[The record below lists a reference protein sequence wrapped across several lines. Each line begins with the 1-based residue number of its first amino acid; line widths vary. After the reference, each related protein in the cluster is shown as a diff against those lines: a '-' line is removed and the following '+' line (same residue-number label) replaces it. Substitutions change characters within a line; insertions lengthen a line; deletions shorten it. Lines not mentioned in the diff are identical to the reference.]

1 MSRHVAAVMVVVLT
15 LGLAAP
21 VGAQDPGD
29 EGSEACRVAQLAVYD
44 LVANDGPF
52 PNHGQLMKALNAFL
66 NVQIQNGIITGECAA
81 CILRQYAQ
89 QIPVEEQTACGTDPV
104 SKVVQDFAIDQFE
117 SLRAL
122 VDPEDTSP
130 AVASFVGSHI
140 KVASDAWV
148 YVLDTTGR
156 QVFRPVAATPHLASA
171 FEHDISADLDGW
183 AQQRVPAST
192 ISLAKE
198 IALAAFGAE
207 YVFDPA
213 TRLVPSREL
222 ITSKAIE
229 WEMIRAYEG
238 RTTVLFQPVRPDE
251 PTVEVLGSF
260 LAFSPEGEPEV
271 RTRSYHVPSR
281 SYDTAITF
289 APAGHVMR
297 LESGFTTPDVRDMV
311 GVYQQALLDGSIFR
325 QPVLYDDTMRLATF
339 FNADEPRLELTAY
352 SYEGEAFLDPDF
364 SFCWFP
370 WNCNP
375 YWPFTPLDYC
385 YNSPYAPDVNLEIR
399 PSRQYRYDTFNIWDD
414 YGREGGIRG
423 NWLDDSMGWEI
434 PNASVQV
441 HADLRDYLLLE
452 PPERI
457 KEFKM
462 CDEEK
467 YPFWHS
473 VGNKLEQQ
481 FFDDLESAQVAM
493 INTHGGPLESLRI
506 GRHTFQ
512 FMRNY
517 DEWVTLHEPGDD
529 ALGTGLL
536 RHLFLETCSGLNW
549 RNNFKDHVKNLVS
562 DWMSAGVADGLRT
575 VGGFDGGRIGG
586 QVTGWRFFGHY
597 HKGESISQAW
607 FNMGL
612 EEFDCNVPIMVA
624 YGTTEQDAAATLFD
638 GRFSHSRAGTGW
650 AIAVEPITERYLE
663 PRACCLN
670 TSVGPTCV
678 ELNHA
683 DCEAFG
689 GLPLDCG
696 TTCEEHWK
704 GCLPPDDDEE

>member
-1 MSRHVAAVMVVVLT
+1 MSRHTVAVIVATLM
-15 LGLAAP
+15 LGLAVPA
-21 VGAQDPGD
+21 GAQDPGD

-44 LVANDGPF
+44 LVANEGPY

-66 NVQIQNGIITGECAA
+66 NVEIQDGAITGACAA
-81 CILRQYAQ
+81 CILRQFAQ

-104 SKVVQDFAIDQFE
+104 SKIVEDFAIDQFE

-122 VDPEDTSP
+122 VDPDDTSP
-130 AVASFVGSHI
+130 PVASVVGSHLE
-140 KVASDAWV
+140 VASDAWV

-156 QVFRPVAATPHLASA
+156 QVLRPVAVTPHLESA
-171 FEHDISADLDGW
+171 FAYDISADLDGW
-183 AQQRVPAST
+183 AQQRVPAPT

-198 IALAAFGAE
+198 IALAAFGTE

-213 TRLVPSREL
+213 TRVVPSREL

-229 WEMIRAYEG
+229 WEMVRAYEG
-238 RTTVLFQPVRPDE
+238 RTTVLFQPMLPDE
-251 PTVEVLGSF
+251 PTAESYGAF
-260 LAFSPEGEPEV
+260 LEFSAEGEPGV
-271 RTRSYHVPSR
+271 RTVAYQVPSR

-297 LESGFTTPDVRDMV
+297 VESGFTTPEVRDMV
-311 GVYQQALLDGSIFR
+311 GLFQQALIDGSIFR

-352 SYEGEAFLDPDF
+352 SYEGEPFLDPNH
-364 SFCWFP
+364 FCWVP
-370 WNCNP
+370 ALCNP
-375 YWPFTPLDYC
+375 YYPFTPFDYC
-385 YNSPYAPDVNLEIR
+385 YNSPYAPDVDLEIR
-399 PSRQYRYDTFNIWDD
+399 PSREYRYHTFNIWNE

-423 NWLDDSMGWEI
+423 NWLRDSVAWEI
-434 PNASVQV
+434 PNATVQV
-441 HADLRDYLLLE
+441 HANLRDYALLE
-452 PPERI
+452 PPARI
-457 KEFKM
+457 KEFEM
-462 CDEEK
+462 CDEEE

-473 VGNKLEQQ
+473 VGNKLEQG

-493 INTHGGPLESLRI
+493 INTHGGPLWSHRI
-506 GRHTFQ
+506 GRETFQ

-536 RHLFLETCSGLNW
+536 RHLFLETCSGINW
-549 RNNFKDHVKNLVS
+549 RNNFKGDIKNLVV
-562 DWMSAGVADGLRT
+562 DWMSPGVADGLRT
-575 VGGFDGGRIGG
+575 VGGFDGGRVGG

-612 EEFDCNVPIMVA
+612 EEFDCNVPIVVA
-624 YGTTEQDAAATLFD
+624 YGNTEQDAAATLFD
-638 GRFSHSRAGTGW
+638 GRFSHASAGTGW
-650 AIAVEPITERYLE
+650 AIAAEPITERYLQ
-663 PRACCLN
+663 PRGCCLN

-678 ELNHA
+678 ELDHA

-696 TTCEEHWK
+696 TNCAEHGK
-704 GCLPPDDDEE
+704 QCLPPEEEE